1 MLPKVIMGAIGIGM
15 MYLFAIYLAIFG
27 HSTEII
33 KLENDEVV
41 EEKVSPWAMV
51 FILVVSGKL
60 KLKFFW
66 GKKKTWNFINFEVL
80 SIRCSE
86 QWNSLWIEQ
95 KKNVCPLHILM
106 KFYLTKIQIHKL
118 PNKIHLIQLYIN

>member
-1 MLPKVIMGAIGIGM
+1 MGAIGIGM

-60 KLKFFW
+60 KLKFF
-66 GKKKTWNFINFEVL
+66 
-80 SIRCSE
+80 
-86 QWNSLWIEQ
+86 
-95 KKNVCPLHILM
+95 
-106 KFYLTKIQIHKL
+106 
-118 PNKIHLIQLYIN
+118 